1 MGKKQTQAMKI
12 PSDKYQPSPKESAA
26 IEKYRAKRA
35 ERIPAPRMI
44 IEEGDDGVPAIGPS
58 HPDPTLGQILLMQA
72 LGTTDPDFLSGIL
85 GQLANAGSHG
95 PKLDER
101 ALNFMLSVVK
111 DIEPQDQMEAMLASQ
126 MAAVHMATMTFARRL
141 EHVENIPQQD
151 SAERAFNK
159 LARTFTTQME
169 ALKRYRTGG
178 QQKMTVEH
186 VTVNDGGQAIVG
198 NVSSGGGGQK
208 QKTGTTP

>member
-85 GQLANAGSHG
+85 GQLANAGSH
-95 PKLDER
+95 
-101 ALNFMLSVVK
+101 
-111 DIEPQDQMEAMLASQ
+111 
-126 MAAVHMATMTFARRL
+126 
-141 EHVENIPQQD
+141 
-151 SAERAFNK
+151 AFNK